1 MVPGYVINTNPIKWV
16 TEAFGFL
23 IHRNIIRMYKLR
35 RILNLTCSSWAL
47 VIVAVGLFTFAAD
60 YWNHSNHDD
69 YNQYFLIYFLSIF
82 ISLS

>member
-1 MVPGYVINTNPIKWV
+1 MLLIQIPLNPK
-16 TEAFGFL
+16 AFGFL

-35 RILNLTCSSWAL
+35 RILNLTCSSWTL

-60 YWNHSNHDD
+60 YWNRSNNDD
-69 YNQYFLIYFLSIF
+69 YNQYFLSYFLSIF